1 MAGRA
6 VGSFVVL
13 LPQAAEIRELSPT
26 PVPTA
31 TAIISVWM
39 GKAKDTAVS
48 ALSPTRA
55 TKILSTMLYIAW
67 MSMENMAGSDIET
80 ISGKIGGGA
89 HFVLFCI
96 FHRVVPPA
104 G

>member
-1 MAGRA
+1 M
-6 VGSFVVL
+6 
-13 LPQAAEIRELSPT
+13 
-26 PVPTA
+26 PTA

-67 MSMENMAGSDIET
+67 MSMENMAAATFKRSAGRL
-80 ISGKIGGGA
+80 GRCPFC
-89 HFVLFCI
+89 FVLHF
-96 FHRVVPPA
+96 P
-104 G
+104 